1 MHHSQYNNK
10 KDTTFNIIIN
20 KSKELQTHKTKTIDI
35 NMNINK
41 YNINYYLHNNN
52 NNNNTL
58 SAMSNSFYNNNN
70 ISKSRNKC
78 NNFQKQSLSLQTNEP
93 QHKKHSVLLTT
104 TTIGNSK
111 RRSEDS
117 SLVIFPNITSAP
129 NSHRYSF
136 DNKRSPR
143 LTARIRK
150 DTKQRNDTSDSN
162 SSLKIISGSGRLR
175 KSSLINNRYYLDE
188 TQDDNNNS
196 NMLNKDLVFHL
207 EKDKQK
213 TITKTNRFNLLH
225 KYVTNIKSTSKETQL
240 SNETQSQNDDTLK
253 HFINPSLSKTI
264 NTPMLRNQLKSK
276 RRQSLQINI
285 LKNKLNSEYC
295 LNSHRNS
302 HYSNSNNNKTLNISS
317 SSRKQQRE
325 SFLQKYTRSLTTGEQ
340 YNYFSFFINQVNNY
354 EEDNV
359 SQIEAENFVNNMF
372 DLVNEAQ
379 ETNKY
384 SDVDDDK
391 DINFKSSV
399 YLKWK
404 STIVNSFT
412 KRINDKCKCINNNIV
427 NNKQSTLN
435 NSFQYVK
442 NVISSKIENKSI
454 CKSFALYLE
463 NNIYNSISEKASKK
477 EILKMSLSFF
487 EHLRK
492 YKDKNGSNSN
502 NSSKR
507 VNGFCVPKYKSLL
520 LKRYFDIKREIED
533 FIFSQEYIFPKKK
546 SLHNHLTRRNTLN
559 KRQYLKAHK
568 IENYIRTSY
577 DKKDNMLFVNYFV
590 DKDTYVY
597 ILSDYISP
605 NNNTNTNHNKY
616 SPYNGTNNNI
626 KSNRF
631 SICGS
636 HSKTPQLKLT
646 LTQTIESKR
655 HSTMHTKLFNNYN
668 SPQQIDKTIIHNKTK
683 ILYDDNN
690 IESNTNVI
698 PYRDSLLYKLTCI
711 NNQKLIL
718 PKNEGTLYK
727 DFSKVL
733 NTNKSLITNESL
745 FICNK
750 ETQKKQTIT
759 EPPSKQE
766 TLPEFKSTALIS
778 KLTKPNKHK
787 LTKTSLPSSLSK
799 LLSRTIDKRYLNN
812 QIGINL
818 YKTIMFHISNN
829 NPLIVQTLILDN
841 KDRLNINYQNEDGDT
856 FIITAIKNKCTSI
869 IQFLLQHGNDP
880 NIPNQYKNSPL
891 HYALSLQHYDIANML
906 ITYGANENALN
917 TRALSPWQCIGV
929 TLD

>member
-52 NNNNTL
+52 NTL
-58 SAMSNSFYNNNN
+58 SATSNSYNNNN
-70 ISKSRNKC
+70 NNHSKSRNKC

-117 SLVIFPNITSAP
+117 SLMIFPNITSVP

-136 DNKRSPR
+136 DNNKRSPN
-143 LTARIRK
+143 LTARMRK

-162 SSLKIISGSGRLR
+162 SSLKIISESGRLR
-175 KSSLINNRYYLDE
+175 KLSLINNRYCLDE
-188 TQDDNNNS
+188 TQDDNNNN

-207 EKDKQK
+207 EKDKQ
-213 TITKTNRFNLLH
+213 TTTTTTTRFNLLH
-225 KYVTNIKSTSKETQL
+225 KYVTNIKSTYKDTQL

-253 HFINPSLSKTI
+253 HFINPLLSKTI
-264 NTPMLRNQLKSK
+264 NPHMLGNQLKSK

-285 LKNKLNSEYC
+285 LTNKLNSECC

-302 HYSNSNNNKTLNISS
+302 HHSNSNNNNKTINIST
-317 SSRKQQRE
+317 SSRKHQRE

-340 YNYFSFFINQVNNY
+340 YNYFSFFINQINNY

-379 ETNKY
+379 ETNKH
-384 SDVDDDK
+384 SDVVDDN

-404 STIVNSFT
+404 STIINSFT
-412 KRINDKCKCINNNIV
+412 KGINDKCKCINNNIIS
-427 NNKQSTLN
+427 NKQSTLN

-442 NVISSKIENKSI
+442 NIISSKIENKSV

-463 NNIYNSISEKASKK
+463 NNIYNSISDEVSKK
-477 EILKMSLSFF
+477 EILRMSLSFF
-487 EHLRK
+487 EHLRR
-492 YKDKNGSNSN
+492 YKNNNNNN

-507 VNGFCVPKYKSLL
+507 MNGFCVPKYKSLL
-520 LKRYFDIKREIED
+520 LKRYFDVKREIED

-546 SLHNHLTRRNTLN
+546 SLHSHLTRRNTLN

-597 ILSDYISP
+597 ILSDYISH

-616 SPYNGTNNNI
+616 SSCNGNNNI

-636 HSKTPQLKLT
+636 HSKAPQLKLT

-655 HSTMHTKLFNNYN
+655 HSTMHMKLFNYN
-668 SPQQIDKTIIHNKTK
+668 SPQQIDKTIIHNKPK
-683 ILYDDNN
+683 ILYDNDNN
-690 IESNTNVI
+690 IESSTNII

-711 NNQKLIL
+711 NNQQLIL
-718 PKNEGTLYK
+718 PKNDCTLYK

-750 ETQKKQTIT
+750 ETQKKKTIT
-759 EPPSKQE
+759 EQPSKQE
-766 TLPEFKSTALIS
+766 TLPEFKSNALIFT
-778 KLTKPNKHK
+778 LTKPNKHK
-787 LTKTSLPSSLSK
+787 LTKTSIPSSLSK

-812 QIGINL
+812 QIGTNL

-891 HYALSLQHYDIANML
+891 HYALSLQHYDVANML
-906 ITYGANENALN
+906 IAYGANENALN
-917 TRALSPWQCIGV
+917 TRALSPWQCIGI